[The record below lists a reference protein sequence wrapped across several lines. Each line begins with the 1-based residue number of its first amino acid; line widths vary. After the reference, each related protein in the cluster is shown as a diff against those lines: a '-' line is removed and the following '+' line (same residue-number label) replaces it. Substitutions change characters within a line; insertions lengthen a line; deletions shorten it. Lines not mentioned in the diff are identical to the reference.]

1 MARNQD
7 KPRSP
12 IAWVG
17 GKSKLTADII
27 PLIPEHRGYVEVFAG
42 AAWLLFR
49 KPPSKAE
56 VINDINGDLITFY
69 RVIKHHRAAFVE
81 AFNDVLTSRAE
92 YDRFLATPAE
102 VLTDIQRAVR
112 FYYVLRNTFGAKVT
126 DSSFVVS
133 SQRPPRINPEQLDEE
148 IREASDRLKRVYIEH
163 LPYHKLIP
171 RLDRPDV
178 FFYLDPPY
186 WDCEDVY
193 GKGLFGKDD
202 FTLLRNLLAK
212 AKGKWLMSIN
222 DVPQIREL
230 FSEFYIRE
238 VRTQYTLASTDP
250 KRVTELLIANYPI
263 DG

>member
-1 MARNQD
+1 ML
-7 KPRSP
+7 S
-12 IAWVG
+12 G
-17 GKSKLTADII
+17 ST
-27 PLIPEHRGYVEVFAG
+27 
-42 AAWLLFR
+42 LLR
-49 KPPSKAE
+49 HLAQ
-56 VINDINGDLITFY
+56 FY
-69 RVIKHHRAAFVE
+69 CAI
-81 AFNDVLTSRAE
+81 
-92 YDRFLATPAE
+92 Y
-102 VLTDIQRAVR
+102 I
-112 FYYVLRNTFGAKVT
+112 T

>member
-238 VRTQYTLASTDP
+238 VDTLYSINKDST
-250 KRVTELLIANYPI
+250 KAVTELLIANYPI
-263 DG
+263 